1 MPHTK
6 LTFPLLLLF
15 LSLGQRLGAQAAPGS
30 AKHPDAKPP
39 DVLVLTDGE
48 KLIGHL
54 QSSSG
59 SSVVFKSDIVGNVTV
74 DWSKI
79 QELQSSQVFAA
90 IPKGVKLRG
99 SQDESKVPQGTV
111 EMTDQKL
118 RVTPSTGGQP
128 RTIPTNSVANLVQQ
142 PAFQKAFQ

>member
-30 AKHPDAKPP
+30 AKPPDAKSPDAKSP

-74 DWSKI
+74 DWSKV

-99 SQDESKVPQGTV
+99 SQDASKAPQGTV
-111 EMTDQKL
+111 TASNQTL
-118 RVTPSTGGQP
+118 QLSPS
-128 RTIPTNSVANLVQQ
+128 
-142 PAFQKAFQ
+142 